1 MRAIICDTW
10 GGEELLKLKNLPS
23 PIPKDD
29 ELVIKV
35 YAAGVNFPDT
45 LIIRKLYQVKPQLPF
60 TPGNE
65 VAGIVIS
72 AGAKI
77 SKFAVGDRVL
87 ALIGVGAFCEEV
99 AVGEKSCTKIPDH
112 MEYAAAAGFM
122 LAYGTSWHAVRDR
135 AALQPGETMLV
146 LGASGGVGLAAVEI
160 GKAIGAKVV
169 AAASTD
175 EKCETARAHG
185 ADQVINYTNEDLR
198 AGIKRTCGAG
208 LNVIYDPVG
217 GAFSEAAFRSIA
229 WRGRHVV
236 VGFANGAIPS
246 IPLNLPL
253 LKGASIVGVQYG
265 HFFNFEPAQNAA
277 GVAEM
282 FTWFE
287 EKKIRPLISKTYTLE
302 ETPIALADMG
312 ARKVTG
318 KIVILPN

>member
-1 MRAIICDTW
+1 MRAIVCDTW
-10 GGEELLKLKNLPS
+10 GGEELLKIKDLPA

-29 ELVIKV
+29 ELVIGVK
-35 YAAGVNFPDT
+35 AAGVNFPDT
-45 LIIRKLYQVKPQLPF
+45 LIIRNAYQVKPALPF

-65 VAGIVIS
+65 VAGIVIA

-87 ALIGVGAFCEEV
+87 ALIGIGAFCEQVLVKEF
-99 AVGEKSCTKIPDH
+99 SCIKIPDA
-112 MEYAAAAGFM
+112 MGFDAAAGFM

-169 AAASTD
+169 AAASTN
-175 EKCETARAHG
+175 EKCEIACAHG
-185 ADQVINYTNEDLR
+185 ADEVINYSDEDLR
-198 AGIKRTCGAG
+198 AGIKRTCPAG

-217 GAFSEAAFRSIA
+217 GQFSEPAFRSIA

-236 VGFANGAIPS
+236 VGFANGAIPAM
-246 IPLNLPL
+246 PLNLPL

-265 HFFNFEPAQNAA
+265 YFFNHQPAEHAA
-277 GVAEM
+277 GVEEM
-282 FTWFE
+282 FNWFDQG
-287 EKKIRPLISKTYTLE
+287 KIRPLVSKSYRLE
-302 ETPIALADMG
+302 DTPQALADIG

-318 KIVILPN
+318 KIVIIP

>member
-1 MRAIICDTW
+1 M
-10 GGEELLKLKNLPS
+10 
-23 PIPKDD
+23 
-29 ELVIKV
+29 
-35 YAAGVNFPDT
+35 
-45 LIIRKLYQVKPQLPF
+45 
-60 TPGNE
+60 
-65 VAGIVIS
+65 
-72 AGAKI
+72 
-77 SKFAVGDRVL
+77 
-87 ALIGVGAFCEEV
+87 
-99 AVGEKSCTKIPDH
+99 
-112 MEYAAAAGFM
+112 
-122 LAYGTSWHAVRDR
+122 
-135 AALQPGETMLV
+135 
-146 LGASGGVGLAAVEI
+146 
-160 GKAIGAKVV
+160 
-169 AAASTD
+169 
-175 EKCETARAHG
+175 
-185 ADQVINYTNEDLR
+185 INYTNEDLR

>member
-1 MRAIICDTW
+1 M
-10 GGEELLKLKNLPS
+10 E
-23 PIPKDD
+23 
-29 ELVIKV
+29 
-35 YAAGVNFPDT
+35 
-45 LIIRKLYQVKPQLPF
+45 
-60 TPGNE
+60 
-65 VAGIVIS
+65 
-72 AGAKI
+72 
-77 SKFAVGDRVL
+77 FA
-87 ALIGVGAFCEEV
+87 
-99 AVGEKSCTKIPDH
+99 S
-112 MEYAAAAGFM
+112 AAGFM

-160 GKAIGAKVV
+160 GKAIGASVV

-185 ADQVINYTNEDLR
+185 ADDVINYTSEDLR
-198 AGIKRTCGAG
+198 AGIKRTCPAG

-265 HFFNFEPAQNAA
+265 HFFNFEAAQNDA

-282 FTWFE
+282 FTWFA
-287 EKKIRPLISKTYTLE
+287 EKKIRPLVSKTYTLE
-302 ETPIALADMG
+302 QTPQALADMG

>member
-1 MRAIICDTW
+1 MRAIVCDTW
-10 GGEELLKLKNLPS
+10 GGEELLKIKDLPA

-29 ELVIKV
+29 ELVIGVK
-35 YAAGVNFPDT
+35 AAGVNFPDT
-45 LIIRKLYQVKPQLPF
+45 LIIRNTYQVKPALPF

-65 VAGIVIS
+65 VAGIVIA

-87 ALIGVGAFCEEV
+87 ALIGIGAFCEQVLVKEF
-99 AVGEKSCTKIPDH
+99 SCIKIPDA
-112 MEYAAAAGFM
+112 MGFDAAAGFM

-160 GKAIGAKVV
+160 GKAIGAKVL
-169 AAASTD
+169 AAASTN
-175 EKCETARAHG
+175 EKCEIARAHG
-185 ADQVINYTNEDLR
+185 ADEVINYSDEDLR
-198 AGIKRTCGAG
+198 AGIKRTCPAG

-217 GAFSEAAFRSIA
+217 GQFSEPAFRSIA

-236 VGFANGAIPS
+236 VGFANGAIPAM
-246 IPLNLPL
+246 PLNLPL

-265 HFFNFEPAQNAA
+265 YFFNHQPAEHAA
-277 GVAEM
+277 GVEEM
-282 FTWFE
+282 FNWFDQG
-287 EKKIRPLISKTYTLE
+287 KIRPLVSKSYRLE
-302 ETPIALADMG
+302 DTPQALADIG

-318 KIVILPN
+318 KIVIIP

>member
-1 MRAIICDTW
+1 MRAIVCDTW
-10 GGEELLKLKNLPS
+10 GGEELLKIKDLPA

-29 ELVIKV
+29 ELVIGVK
-35 YAAGVNFPDT
+35 AAGVNFPDT
-45 LIIRKLYQVKPQLPF
+45 LIIRNAYQVKPALPF

-65 VAGIVIS
+65 VAGIVIA

-87 ALIGVGAFCEEV
+87 ALIGIGAFCEQVLVKEF
-99 AVGEKSCTKIPDH
+99 SCIKIPDA
-112 MEYAAAAGFM
+112 MGFDAAAGFM

-160 GKAIGAKVV
+160 GKAIGAKVL
-169 AAASTD
+169 AAASTN
-175 EKCETARAHG
+175 EKCEIARAHG
-185 ADQVINYTNEDLR
+185 ADEVINYSDEDLR
-198 AGIKRTCGAG
+198 AGIKRTCPAG

-217 GAFSEAAFRSIA
+217 GQFSEPAFRSIA

-236 VGFANGAIPS
+236 VGFANGAIPAM
-246 IPLNLPL
+246 PLNLPL

-265 HFFNFEPAQNAA
+265 YFFNHQPAEHAA
-277 GVAEM
+277 GVEEM
-282 FTWFE
+282 FNWFDQG
-287 EKKIRPLISKTYTLE
+287 KIRPLVSKSYRLE
-302 ETPIALADMG
+302 DTPQALADIG

-318 KIVILPN
+318 KIVIIP

>member
-1 MRAIICDTW
+1 MRAIVCDTW

-23 PIPKDD
+23 PVPKDD

-35 YAAGVNFPDT
+35 HAAGVNFPDT
-45 LIIRKLYQVKPQLPF
+45 LIIRNLYQVKPQLPF

-77 SKFAVGDRVL
+77 SQFAVGDRVL
-87 ALIGVGAFCEEV
+87 ALIGTGAFCEEV
-99 AVGEKSCTKIPDH
+99 AVQEKSCTRIPDN
-112 MEYAAAAGFM
+112 MEFAAAAGFM

-135 AALQPGETMLV
+135 AALQPSETMLV

-175 EKCETARAHG
+175 EKCDIARAHG
-185 ADQVINYTNEDLR
+185 ADEVINYTNEDLR

-208 LNVIYDPVG
+208 PNVIYDPVG
-217 GAFSEAAFRSIA
+217 GGFSEAAFRSIA

-246 IPLNLPL
+246 IPLNLSL
-253 LKGASIVGVQYG
+253 LKGAAIVGVQYG
-265 HFFNFEPAQNAA
+265 NFFNFEPAQNAA

-282 FTWFE
+282 FAWFAD
-287 EKKIRPLISKTYTLE
+287 KKIRPLVSRTYTLE
-302 ETPIALADMG
+302 ETPLALADMG

-318 KIVILPN
+318 KIVILPG

>member
-1 MRAIICDTW
+1 MRAIVCDTW
-10 GGEELLKLKNLPS
+10 GGEELLKLQNLPS

-35 YAAGVNFPDT
+35 HAAGVNFPDT
-45 LIIRKLYQVKPQLPF
+45 LIIRNTYQVKPQLPF
-60 TPGNE
+60 IPGNE
-65 VAGIVIS
+65 VAGIVTS
-72 AGAKI
+72 AGSKI
-77 SKFAVGDRVL
+77 SKFQVGDRVL
-87 ALIGVGAFCEEV
+87 ALIGIGAFCEEV
-99 AVGEKSCTKIPDH
+99 AVKEHSCTKIPAR
-112 MEYAAAAGFM
+112 MEFASAAGFM

-160 GKAIGAKVV
+160 GKAIGAKIV
-169 AAASTD
+169 AAASSD
-175 EKCETARAHG
+175 EKCDIARAHG
-185 ADQVINYTNEDLR
+185 ADDVINYTNEDLR
-198 AGIKRTCGAG
+198 AGIKRTCAAG

-229 WRGRHVV
+229 WRGRHIV

-265 HFFNFEPAQNAA
+265 HFFNFEPTHNEE

-282 FTWFE
+282 FAWFE
-287 EKKIRPLISKTYTLE
+287 QGKINPLVSKSYTLE
-302 ETPIALADMG
+302 ETPMALTDMA

-318 KIVILPN
+318 KIVILP